1 MAIINVET
9 GEIFGQ
15 ATKEERY
22 ILSEVAILIKKILSL
37 ECNAEEKE
45 RIIQH
50 IFYLIELIITFAKN
64 KRL

>member
-1 MAIINVET
+1 MAIINIET

-22 ILSEVAILIKKILSL
+22 ILSKVAILIKKILSL
-37 ECNAEEKE
+37 KCNAEEKE

-64 KRL
+64 I